1 MPQPVANS
9 RHHAFLLRAGLVAAF
24 VLAVPAA
31 ICLLADEVSPAEQP
45 VPDPLPIRR
54 VLLPADR
61 LAAELERARR
71 GVLVQLPRDDFE
83 ARVRKA
89 AQAGDPLK
97 NPPRLVEA
105 RYRATL
111 TEAALTGTAEWKLTN
126 PSGEL
131 ALLSLQPLTLAVR
144 QARWPDSKD
153 AVLGDLNGSK
163 ELQLLVEAPGE
174 QSLFLDW
181 SARGNPIPG
190 GLRFSLDVPACA
202 VASLEIDLPADREIT
217 ASPDS
222 YLVSGPHQASG
233 DRRAWRI
240 GFAGRSQV
248 NFVVR
253 RFKGANL
260 PVPLVLSRL
269 QTRQELTPGQLQSDF
284 DFDLEVRHG
293 AVKELTFEAT
303 AGLRPYEVTIHDLE
317 GWEFRPGPNPNAA
330 GTVLVR
336 LREPFQGGAV
346 QVRCLARL
354 GTDKP
359 WVSPGMRLL
368 NGVSRGESLVLR
380 VHPELQLLDWR
391 AAGFRLTQTVF
402 QQDGWHILT
411 LGAGLDAGASPE
423 RPSARLQVPGAEYRT
438 RQQIAWYIGADSA
451 TLVADIAC
459 EVVRG
464 RVLQIPIQ
472 LPLGWEVEAV
482 ESSDLV
488 RAWNAVADKSRTSV
502 VIDLQR
508 ALESGAANLI
518 TVRARLATFRK
529 IPADGVTLPLPDVT
543 LPDARFR
550 ASDLQIYLS
559 PQYQATASATVPPLA
574 PDAPDPDAG
583 AARPV
588 MPPRSRTPWGKQVA
602 DFLFRFRGQPVA
614 GTLQLRSRAMQL
626 RARCSTDIV
635 LASGRA
641 VALVRLELH
650 PEVGAPAHVDLF
662 TSGHS
667 LGRWEWK
674 TVRGSNAVRSVD
686 RLTARDL
693 APRLASLAACG
704 PLQLATLAALP
715 APEGEWWR
723 ITFAQP
729 LTETVTVETAA
740 DLTGQSGKPNPA
752 PAVAS
757 LAGRQPLIAL
767 TTTAAAVAPVAQ
779 APGSPTAERR
789 WEVPLVGVPRAY
801 RLDGRVTLHLAGTD
815 LVRAELRG
823 LQEVSESAKPH
834 EFVRPP
840 ASLRPLTPSRS
851 SSWRSFRYGPGPMA
865 LVLHA
870 QTPDEDRSSEA
881 LVDRSWLTTVLDPS
895 GRLVHHFRF
904 HIWNWRQH
912 QLPVR
917 LPAGAQV
924 LAASTD
930 GRWLSRLPAA
940 DAIPGGQVMSLPV
953 LGDAVL
959 HRFEIVYATEL
970 SPWTMWTRL
979 EAPAPELPVRSLA
992 FRRVWRLP
1000 GSVEPVAAG
1009 TLQRMPGSHAND
1021 GLGLLSSLTA
1031 SRVDEELPLQR
1042 QAMSDAVA
1050 RFRKLVPAGQEGQL
1064 GNWLENLALNCL
1076 RDQPSLLLDTEALRE
1091 ASALAITPV
1100 RQPHDAMPFWE
1111 TVGLVYVPCR
1121 AGPLL
1126 TSRERLAAWRAAG
1139 QSDNRAP
1146 RSIEDAVANA
1156 AHRGHDISGRFR
1168 TVNDWLR
1175 GGDVDPPNAPML
1187 APAGLMPQGIDPEA
1201 SGWEPMAGAEY
1212 DASIVVVREGV
1223 VPIVGLAV
1231 ALVLVAG
1238 AKLVGGRL
1246 PQRWQWRLLLAWV
1259 AVGGLALLW
1268 LPVTLR
1274 GLALWPVV
1282 AGVASGL
1289 LWCLGKGRVRQPAR
1303 SDGSTA
1309 TTAKALLP
1317 ATGAVIALAI
1327 MVSLPGQAAPPAPT
1341 IVYLVPAAGSDDKQA
1356 VLAPPELLDQ
1366 LQALTRRG
1374 AAGLRGAV
1382 LLSAAYEGRADNQAA
1397 QLEAR
1402 FWAHSF
1408 TDETT
1413 TVLLPLSN
1421 VQLIDALLDGAAAQP
1436 VAVRVPREG
1445 YTVDV
1450 KGRGLHRIIVRFSV
1464 PLPGAAEDRELR
1476 LGIPELVRSRLK
1488 LDVPTGAGYLQ
1499 AVEARGAQRVTT
1511 DEQGTHLE
1519 ADLGA
1524 VSSVRVRWRR
1534 DGQRPRPATISVKE
1548 AYYWD
1553 LHASSARLL
1562 AVLDYAVTKGWETHF
1577 QLELPRDLEV
1587 LSAEAAGSGGT
1598 AAPPLKEWLVKEE
1611 GGSRRLVIDFVGP
1624 VTGNVQVTLEM
1635 MPRQPFGPS
1644 ATLPFPSPIDA
1655 QSQRGFLA
1663 YHADGLDAVYADSRG
1678 ITGIKR
1684 EQVAEAFAQEF
1695 GQLWKAARQE
1705 DLRPPTLAYS
1715 RVKGGTLVL
1724 TLKAPQSQ
1732 ARGQQ
1737 DVTWRI
1743 EPRQASVRAT
1753 ARLTAPEASLSFV
1766 EWDVPG
1772 GISVTDVSGPLVRTW
1787 SRAGGR
1793 VQVWLQRP
1801 TADLTLTLQ
1810 GWLPRLP
1817 NNAARFDL
1825 PCLRLQTRTQSSV
1838 VRVLAGDGLALQPQ
1852 PGKMQYLTPRPD
1864 LVVPNREWGYVADQE
1879 NYSGIFQISPAS
1891 TRADF
1896 RLLTFV
1902 EVRNRQLTFVS
1913 TLDCQVQQGEL
1924 RQLHIGLRNWEGSE
1938 VQLDAV
1944 DVARRREQ
1952 RLGGA
1957 GRSWTLDLQPGVNRR
1972 YQLTLTGS
1980 VPLGAN
1986 PEVSMPDVRVDTV
1999 GADPVKLERWLA
2011 VSGPELLAEG
2021 AVGLVALAPTS
2032 NDLQPWPR
2040 DAERL
2045 RRAGG
2050 LAWKV
2055 TGDDWRLR
2063 LRSRLEISR
2072 PAPVQVFLTEH
2083 AAAVADGRRWTHTA
2097 TYWLYHEAGADLS
2110 VGLPVGASI
2119 LSVTVDGLSVPP
2131 LQPGAE
2137 RLWLPLAGGA
2147 GARVVRLRWAFP
2159 EGQEPIDQPFLT
2171 GPRLE
2176 GVVEGPVFW
2185 TVHVPAG
2192 YQTGRVT
2199 DSAAGSQPASA
2210 AALNLWRAAVQ
2221 LQVASRLIERAR
2233 DDNEVAPSAQLR
2245 AVRQRFD
2252 RLCRQVEYELAAPG
2266 ASATGTGPNGQ
2277 NLSTWLIE
2285 LRDQF
2290 RTLAT
2295 ANAAELAKAD
2305 ASEGAGAGAESSVTP
2320 LSSFPFA
2327 LAPFE
2332 RGLPTY
2338 WQAPAGQPAPRVHLI
2353 AATTRDSRDSMARS
2367 ALLVV
2372 LVLALWI
2379 VAHFFRAAAWPEQL
2393 VLFGCVAAVLF
2404 STPFSQL
2411 FLLVVM
2417 AGLIVRL
2424 VLLTRWLRTIWQQPP
2439 PAAAEVAKPA

>member
-1 MPQPVANS
+1 MADEGTSPEPPVA
-9 RHHAFLLRAGLVAAF
+9 
-24 VLAVPAA
+24 
-31 ICLLADEVSPAEQP
+31 
-45 VPDPLPIRR
+45 DPLPIRR

-71 GVLVQLPRDDFE
+71 GVLVQLSRDDFE
-83 ARVRKA
+83 AKVRKA

-111 TEAALTGTAEWKLTN
+111 TETALTGTAEWKLTN
-126 PSGEL
+126 PSGEP
-131 ALLSLQPLTLAVR
+131 ALLSLQPLGLAVR

-153 AVLGDLNGSK
+153 AVLGDLDGSK
-163 ELQLLVEAPGE
+163 EPQLLVEAPGE
-174 QSLFLDW
+174 QSLFIDW
-181 SARGNPIPG
+181 SARSNPVPG

-202 VASLEIDLPADREIT
+202 VASLEMDLPADREIT

-222 YLVSGPHQASG
+222 YLVSGPQPASAA
-233 DRRAWRI
+233 DRRTWRI
-240 GFAGRSQV
+240 GFGGRSQV
-248 NFVVR
+248 NFIVR

-293 AVKELTFEAT
+293 AVKELLFEAT
-303 AGLRPYEVTIHDLE
+303 AGLRPYELTIHNLE
-317 GWEFRPGPNPNAA
+317 GWEFRPGPNPNAP
-330 GTVLVR
+330 GIVLVR

-346 QVRCLARL
+346 QVRCLGRL

-359 WVSPGMRLL
+359 WTSPGMRLL
-368 NGVSRGESLVLR
+368 NAVSRGESLVIR
-380 VHPELQLLDWR
+380 IHPELQVLDWR
-391 AAGFRLTQTVF
+391 TAGFRLTQTMF
-402 QQDGWHILT
+402 QQDGWHVLT
-411 LGAGLDAGASPE
+411 LGAGLDAGPSPE
-423 RPSARLQVPGAEYRT
+423 RPSARVQVPGAEYRA
-438 RQQIAWYIGADSA
+438 RQQISWYIGPDGV

-464 RVLQIPIQ
+464 RVFQ
-472 LPLGWEVEAV
+472 LPILFPAGWEIEAV

-488 RAWNAVADKSRTSV
+488 RAWNTVTDKTRTSLLV
-502 VIDLQR
+502 DLQR
-508 ALESGAANLI
+508 ALEPGASYLI
-518 TVRARLATFRK
+518 TVRARLTTFRK
-529 IPADGVTLPLPDVT
+529 ITADGATLPLPDVT
-543 LPDARFR
+543 LPEARFR
-550 ASDLQIYLS
+550 ASDLQIYLA
-559 PQYQATASATVPPLA
+559 PQYLAKATATVPPLPA
-574 PDAPDPDAG
+574 DAPDPDAG
-583 AARPV
+583 AARPAL
-588 MPPRSRTPWGKQVA
+588 PPRSRTPWGKQVA
-602 DFLFRFRGQPVA
+602 DFLFRFRGQPVE
-614 GTLQLRSRAMQL
+614 GTLQLRSRATQV

-641 VALVRLELH
+641 VALVRLELQ

-662 TSGHS
+662 TSGRF

-674 TVRGSNAVRSVD
+674 TVRGNNPVRRVD
-686 RLTARDL
+686 RLLAHDM
-693 APRLASLAACG
+693 APRLAALAARS
-704 PLQLATLAALP
+704 PLQLATLAGLP
-715 APEGEWWR
+715 APDGEWWR
-723 ITFAQP
+723 ITFTQP
-729 LTETVTVETAA
+729 LSEAVTVEAA
-740 DLTGQSGKPNPA
+740 VDLAGQSGKPSPG
-752 PAVAS
+752 PAVAH

-767 TTTAAAVAPVAQ
+767 TTAAVAGAPVAHV
-779 APGSPTAERR
+779 PGSPGSVERH
-789 WEVPLVGVPRAY
+789 WEVPLVSVPRAY

-823 LQEVSESAKPH
+823 LQEVSESAKADD
-834 EFVRPP
+834 FVRPP
-840 ASLRPLTPSRS
+840 PALRPLTPSRS

-904 HIWNWRQH
+904 HVWNWRQH

-917 LPAGAQV
+917 LPGDAQV

-940 DAIPGGQVMSLPV
+940 VGASDAVVLPLPV

-959 HRFEIVYATEL
+959 HRFEIVYVTEVP
-970 SPWTMWTRL
+970 PWTMWTRL

-992 FRRVWRLP
+992 FRRIWRLP
-1000 GSVEPVAAG
+1000 DNVDPVAAG
-1009 TLQRMPGSHAND
+1009 TLQRLPGGQTDD
-1021 GLGLLSSLTA
+1021 GWARLSGLTA
-1031 SRVDEELPLQR
+1031 PAFDEELELQH

-1050 RFRKLVPAGQEGQL
+1050 RFRKLVPAGSDGQL
-1064 GNWLENLALNCL
+1064 GTWLENLALNCL
-1076 RDQPSLLLDTEALRE
+1076 RDQPRLVVDTDAFRE
-1091 ASALAITPV
+1091 AAVLAITPV
-1100 RQPHDAMPFWE
+1100 RQANDAMPFWE
-1111 TVGLVYVPCR
+1111 RVGLVYVPCR

-1126 TSRERLAAWRAAG
+1126 TSRLRLASWAAAG
-1139 QSDNRAP
+1139 YPDDRAP
-1146 RSIEDAVANA
+1146 RSIEDAVTDA
-1156 AHRGHDISGRFR
+1156 AHRGHDVSGRFR

-1187 APAGLMPQGIDPEA
+1187 APAGLMPQGIDLGA
-1201 SGWEPMAGAEY
+1201 SGWEPLAGPDY
-1212 DASIVVVREGV
+1212 DASIVVVREGA
-1223 VPIVGLAV
+1223 VPVVGLAV
-1231 ALVLVAG
+1231 AVALI
-1238 AKLVGGRL
+1238 ALAAVAAGRL

-1259 AVGGLALLW
+1259 ATGGLALLW
-1268 LPVTLR
+1268 LPLPLR

-1282 AGVASGL
+1282 AGTGCGL
-1289 LWCLGKGRVRQPAR
+1289 IWCLSKGRVRPLQR

-1309 TTAKALLP
+1309 TTARALLP
-1317 ATGAVIALAI
+1317 AGGVVVALAI
-1327 MVSLPGQAAPPAPT
+1327 LVGVPGQAAAPAPT
-1341 IVYLVPAAGSDDKQA
+1341 IVYLVPGNDDKQA
-1356 VLAPPELLDQ
+1356 VLAPPDLLDQ

-1382 LLSAAYEGRADNQAA
+1382 LLGAAYEGRADHQSA

-1408 TDETT
+1408 SDEAT

-1421 VQLIDALLDGAAAQP
+1421 VQLVDALLDGAAAHP
-1436 VAVRVPREG
+1436 VAVRQPREG
-1445 YTVDV
+1445 YVMDL
-1450 KGRGLHRIIVRFSV
+1450 KGRGLHRINIRFAV
-1464 PLPGAAEDRELR
+1464 PLPGAGEDRELR

-1488 LDVPTGAGYLQ
+1488 LDVPAGVGYLQ
-1499 AVEARGAQRVTT
+1499 ALEARGAQRVST
-1511 DEQGTHLE
+1511 DDQGTHLE

-1524 VSSVRVRWRR
+1524 ASSVRVRWRR
-1534 DGQRPRPATISVKE
+1534 DGQQPRPATVNVKE

-1562 AVLDYAVTKGWETHF
+1562 AVLDYTVSKGWETRF

-1587 LSAEAAGSGGT
+1587 LSAEVAAGTGST
-1598 AAPPLKEWLVKEE
+1598 AAPQLKEWIVKEE
-1611 GGSRRLVIDFVGP
+1611 GGLRRLVIEFLGP

-1635 MPRQPFGPS
+1635 MPRQPFGTS
-1644 ATLPFPSPIDA
+1644 AVLPFPTPVDA

-1663 YHADGLDAVYADSRG
+1663 YRAEGLDAAYADSRG

-1684 EQVAEAFAQEF
+1684 EQVADAFAEEF
-1695 GQLWKAARQE
+1695 GQPWKAARQE
-1705 DLRPPTLAYS
+1705 DLPLPSWAYS
-1715 RVKGGTLVL
+1715 RVKGGSLVL
-1724 TLKAPQSQ
+1724 TLRSPQSQ
-1732 ARGQQ
+1732 VRGQQ
-1737 DVTWRI
+1737 EVSWRV
-1743 EPRQASVRAT
+1743 EQRQAALRAT
-1753 ARLTAPEASLSFV
+1753 AHLTAPDSGPSFV

-1772 GISVTDVSGPLVRTW
+1772 AINVTDVSGPLVRTW

-1801 TADLTLTLQ
+1801 GTDITLTLQ

-1817 NNAARFDL
+1817 KDAARFDL

-1838 VRVLAGDGLALQPQ
+1838 VRVLAGDGLALQP
-1852 PGKMQYLTPRPD
+1852 GKVQNLTPRPD
-1864 LVVPNREWGYVADQE
+1864 LVVPTREWGYVADQE
-1879 NYSGIFQISPAS
+1879 NYGGTFQISPAS
-1891 TRADF
+1891 SHADF

-1924 RQLHIGLRNWEGSE
+1924 RQLQIGLRNWEGTD
-1938 VQLDAV
+1938 VQLDAA

-1952 RLGGA
+1952 RLGDA
-1957 GRSWTLDLQPGVNRR
+1957 GRSWTLELQPGVNSR

-1980 VPLGAN
+1980 VPLGVN
-1986 PEVSMPDVRVDTV
+1986 PEVSMPDVRVDSAGV
-1999 GADPVKLERWLA
+1999 GPVKVERWLA

-2021 AVGLVALAPTS
+2021 AVGLAALPPTS

-2055 TGDDWRLR
+2055 TGEDWRLR

-2083 AAAVADGRRWTHTA
+2083 AAAVADGRRWNHTA
-2097 TYWLYHEAGADLS
+2097 TYWLYHEAGADFS
-2110 VGLPVGASI
+2110 VVLPAGASI

-2159 EGQEPIDQPFLT
+2159 EGQEAIDLPFLA

-2176 GVVEGPVFW
+2176 GVAEGPVFW

-2192 YQTGRVT
+2192 YQTGRLT
-2199 DSAAGSQPASA
+2199 ASELESGPDPQPASA

-2221 LQVASRLIERAR
+2221 LQVAGRLVERAR
-2233 DDNEVAPSAQLR
+2233 DNNEAAPAAQLR
-2245 AVRQRFD
+2245 AVRQRFE
-2252 RLCRQVEYELAAPG
+2252 RLCREVDYELAAPG
-2266 ASATGTGPNGQ
+2266 ASSRGTGPDRQ
-2277 NLSTWLIE
+2277 NLPTWLTE

-2290 RTLAT
+2290 RTLAA
-2295 ANAAELAKAD
+2295 ANAAELARVD
-2305 ASEGAGAGAESSVTP
+2305 GPEGTVALVPSSATP

-2332 RGLPTY
+2332 RGLPSY
-2338 WQAPAGQPAPRVHLI
+2338 WQAPAGQSAPRVRLT
-2353 AATTRDSRDSMARS
+2353 AVATRDRRESMARS

-2372 LVLALWI
+2372 FVLALWI
-2379 VAHFFRAAAWPEQL
+2379 VAHFFRAVAWPEQL
-2393 VLFGCVAAVLF
+2393 VLFGCVGTVLF
-2404 STPFSQL
+2404 GTPVAQL

-2417 AGLIVRL
+2417 AGLIVRV
-2424 VLLTRWLRTIWQQPP
+2424 VLLARWIRAVWQHRSP
-2439 PAAAEVAKPA
+2439 PAQAANVTGPA